1 MRTHHKIAL
10 VLTMPWVT
18 LLAYDFGHRVATG
31 TGTWVT
37 DGDLIEQE
45 WLALLGS
52 VGIGAMFASL
62 AWVVRGERDSFAH
75 APRPARWARRPLL
88 FSLVALAAGLGLL
101 TPLQSALGIDS
112 GIVYDVSGLVAFL
125 MVITLSVSALVV
137 GLASLRSRA
146 MGWGGR
152 ILALILP
159 AVVIGVGASLL
170 AGTAP
175 TPVFGTSIA
184 IIGLATLGIGAG
196 PRAQEP
202 ATV

>member
-10 VLTMPWVT
+10 VLTMPWVA

-37 DGDLIEQE
+37 DGDLIDQE
-45 WLALLGS
+45 WLSLLGS

-62 AWVVRGERDSFAH
+62 AWVVRGERDSFAR

-88 FSLVALAAGLGLL
+88 VSLVALAAGLGLL

-112 GIVYDVSGLVAFL
+112 GIFYDVSGLVAFL
-125 MVITLSVSALVV
+125 MVLTLSVSALVV

-170 AGTAP
+170 AGTTP

-184 IIGLATLGIGAG
+184 VIGLATLGLGAG
-196 PRAQEP
+196 SRRQEP
-202 ATV
+202 AAG